1 VSVTTGAKISP
12 EAIHGEDAM
21 TTSQAVAQDISTSD
35 GLGAEGISPD
45 IRTARR
51 VLDLESNSLRAL
63 AASLDGT
70 FSRALD
76 VLEAVSGRVIVSG
89 MGKSG
94 HVAGKIAA
102 TLASTGTPAFFVHP
116 AEASHGDLGM
126 VTKGDAVVALSNSGE
141 TAELADLVQYTK
153 RHMIPLISIT
163 GRDRCSLAEAATAA
177 LVMPAFQEACP
188 MGLAPTTSTTMM
200 MAVGDALA
208 VALLERRGFSADDFQ
223 VLHPGGRLGRR
234 LLKVED
240 IMHAGDAVPLIDAD
254 ATMSDALLVMT
265 AKSFGCIGVVDA
277 AGKLVGIVTDGDL
290 RRHMSPDLLE
300 RRVGDIMTPGATT
313 IGPRMLSSEAV
324 HIMNNRSNGSVT
336 SLFVEKDD
344 RPVGIIHI
352 HDCLRAG
359 VA

>member
-1 VSVTTGAKISP
+1 
-12 EAIHGEDAM
+12 M
-21 TTSQAVAQDISTSD
+21 TSSQAVAQDSAAGDST
-35 GLGAEGISPD
+35 D
-45 IRTARR
+45 IQTARR
-51 VLDLESNSLRAL
+51 VLELESDSLRTL
-63 AASLDGT
+63 AVSLDGA
-70 FSRALD
+70 FSRAIDALAS
-76 VLEAVSGRVIVSG
+76 VRGRVIVSG

-126 VTKGDAVVALSNSGE
+126 ITKEDAVVALSNSGE
-141 TAELADLVQYTK
+141 TAELADLVQFAK

-163 GRDRCSLAEAATAA
+163 GRAKCSLAEAATAA
-177 LVMPAFQEACP
+177 LVLPIFQEACP

-200 MAVGDALA
+200 MALGDALA
-208 VALLERRGFSADDFQ
+208 VTLLERRGFSADDFQ

-240 IMHAGDAVPLIDAD
+240 IMHGGDAVPLVGSD
-254 ATMSDALLVMT
+254 ATMSEALLVMT

-277 AGKLVGIVTDGDL
+277 DGKLQGIVTDGDL

-300 RRVGDIMTPGATT
+300 RFASDIMTPSPAT
-313 IGPRMLSSEAV
+313 IGPRLLVSEAV
-324 HIMNNRSNGSVT
+324 HVMNNRPKGPVT
-336 SLFVEKDD
+336 SLFVEDAG
-344 RPVGIIHI
+344 RPVGILHI

-359 VA
+359 IA